1 LHKKYLL
8 NAEEKLEAAE
18 YLFEG
23 KFYSDA
29 VSRAYYSMFYSAKL
43 LLSIKELYPRTHK
56 GVISQFGLEFVKTGF
71 MEDVYGRALTHA
83 KDRREIADYDLE
95 KDFTPQEAEAIID
108 DARRFL
114 DRVKE
119 AIQRL

>member
-1 LHKKYLL
+1 MLK
-8 NAEEKLEAAE
+8 EKLEAAE

-83 KDRREIADYDLE
+83 KDRREVADYDLE
-95 KDFTPQEAEAIID
+95 KDFTSQEAEAIID

-119 AIQRL
+119 ATQKLE